1 MAEQLTAE
9 QVVALKQER
18 RGLQDRLLDGERSDA
33 IFARLDAIDALLKK
47 GQPHD
52 P

>member
-18 RGLQDRLLDGERSDA
+18 RGLQDGERSDA